1 MNELLVYS
9 TIFITIAS
17 FLLAITVFFKK
28 GIAYKFWGSGL
39 SLFVL
44 GAFLEVLFALNFSG
58 TLLFTVYLFSVA
70 LLVELLA
77 LGSLSLLNDKKIFLG
92 FSIYTILSS
101 LGVIA
106 TLIITPASNILV
118 KGVVYGALPLPVVI
132 SSSFS
137 TFPSA
142 AILIGV
148 AIYSLKKTGNF
159 KMVWIIA
166 GTILVSVA
174 GSLYIAS
181 FPELLYYSEFVGIL
195 FLWAGF
201 FNFSSLVK
209 IRRGDLVGY

>member
-1 MNELLVYS
+1 MNKLLVYS
-9 TIFITIAS
+9 TIFITMAS

-28 GIAYKFWGSGL
+28 GISYKFWGSGL
-39 SLFVL
+39 FLFVL
-44 GAFLEVLFALNFSG
+44 GAFLEVLFALNISG
-58 TLLFTVYLFSVA
+58 TLLFSVYLFSVA

-77 LGSLSLLNDKKIFLG
+77 LGSLSLLNNKKMLLG
-92 FSIYTILSS
+92 FIVYTVLSS
-101 LGVIA
+101 LAVIA

-118 KGVVYGALPLPVVI
+118 NGVVYGALPLPVVI

-148 AIYSLKKTGNF
+148 AVYSLKKTGNL

-166 GTILVSVA
+166 GTVLVSIA

-181 FPELLYYSEFVGIL
+181 FPELLYYSEFLGIL

-209 IRRGDLVGY
+209 IRRGDAVEY